1 MKKIWIIRH
10 AKSLKTAFV
19 SDIERP
25 LIERGVSDA
34 NLVSNHIKNNLDAHF
49 TIISSSAK
57 RASDTAVIFAN
68 NLGYTPEDIIYM
80 DELYTFDDRKLEQV
94 IRNLDDTLNHVLV
107 IGHNPALTDFVN
119 NISNGFFDNI
129 PTSGMVE
136 IVFEQTEWLKIASGK
151 VNYNIFPKKIK

>member
-25 LIERGVSDA
+25 LVERGVSDA
-34 NLVSNHIKNNLDAHF
+34 NLVSNHVKGKLEPHF

-68 NLGYTPEDIIYM
+68 NLGYAPEDIVYM

-94 IRNLDDTLNHVLV
+94 IRNLDDTLNHVL
-107 IGHNPALTDFVN
+107 IFGHNPALTDFVN
-119 NISNGFFDNI
+119 NLSNGFFDNI

-136 IVFEQTEWLKIASGK
+136 IIFEQTEWLKIASGK
-151 VNYNIFPKKIK
+151 VNYNLFPKKIR